1 MESNEE
7 DFLSLF
13 HYQAVDASKTEDYKQ
28 LLNLVNEQETTHRS
42 KGNRLFY
49 LSVAPEYFDV
59 IALHIKK
66 AAWIKPEAGSVL

>member
-1 MESNEE
+1 M
-7 DFLSLF
+7 SLF
-13 HYQAVDASKTEDYKQ
+13 HYQAVDASKTEDYEQ
-28 LLNLVNEQETTHRS
+28 LLKIVDEQETNQGS

-66 AAWIKPEAGSVL
+66 AAWIKLEAGSV

>member
-13 HYQAVDASKTEDYKQ
+13 HYQAVDASKTEDYEQ
-28 LLNLVNEQETTHRS
+28 LLKIVDEQETNQGS

-66 AAWIKPEAGSVL
+66 AAWIKLEAGSV